1 MAYKI
6 KIKGNNRNKEIYTT
20 IISPDASF
28 TIVEHFNDKM
38 VIFNNPQIPTGT
50 VISVEE
56 ISLDSAIKQVNKEVN
71 KEIDNSYIEK
81 GIEGNKV
88 TKKSNKD

>member
-20 IISPDASF
+20 IIVPDASF
-28 TIVEHFNDKM
+28 NIVEHFNDKM

-56 ISLDSAIKQVNKEVN
+56 INLDFAIKQINKEV
-71 KEIDNSYIEK
+71 DNSYVEK
-81 GIEGNKV
+81 GIEENKV

>member
-28 TIVEHFNDKM
+28 SIVEHFNDKI

-56 ISLDSAIKQVNKEVN
+56 INLESAIKQVN
-71 KEIDNSYIEK
+71 KEIDNSYIGRE
-81 GIEGNKV
+81 IEGNKV